1 MLTLFLFIVYSFPLD
16 WISCNNQEKGECSN
30 ISYKSVGSPKDLIF
44 LSNLLIRP
52 SNFGISDKIMNDEAH
67 QGVAA
72 SEADANVSLHEKW
85 SIFAMALSDG
95 SSSKVMWIEH
105 ERDFL
110 FHYWCEPKNLW
121 ITILPISCDFDWKT
135 S

>member
-30 ISYKSVGSPKDLIF
+30 ISYKSVGSPGSPKDLIF
-44 LSNLLIRP
+44 LSNLLMPP

-72 SEADANVSLHEKW
+72 SEADANVSLHEK
-85 SIFAMALSDG
+85 
-95 SSSKVMWIEH
+95 
-105 ERDFL
+105 
-110 FHYWCEPKNLW
+110 
-121 ITILPISCDFDWKT
+121 
-135 S
+135 

>member
-1 MLTLFLFIVYSFPLD
+1 MIATVSFGEAVVVNVDTLSLHCLLFSSWLDFLQQPR
-16 WISCNNQEKGECSN
+16 KRKECSN

-44 LSNLLIRP
+44 LSNLLMPP

-85 SIFAMALSDG
+85 SIFAMAL
-95 SSSKVMWIEH
+95 
-105 ERDFL
+105 R
-110 FHYWCEPKNLW
+110 
-121 ITILPISCDFDWKT
+121 
-135 S
+135 